1 MNKILELLNDRI
13 TVNDI
18 NGKTEAVSALKELRE
33 AIMGPLLNQGSEVAG
48 IVGDLQ
54 ANHSAQLYLNQ
65 RSLEMVLKLCEK
77 FRS

>member
-1 MNKILELLNDRI
+1 MSKILEILNDRI

-18 NGKTEAVSALKELRE
+18 NGKTEAVSALRELRE
-33 AIMGPLLNQGSEVAG
+33 AIMGPLLKQDSEFAG